1 MYLALV
7 FAFSSFFYFPLIRSV
22 SIRNGR
28 GLYVLSLMLGL
39 MWSPALAGMLT
50 LWLNGRSVAE
60 LGWRW
65 GKTKYQVWSWFIPVL
80 YASIAYAIVWIVGF
94 GRFGN
99 PEFYNALG
107 EQMHLGGPLWVSVA
121 LGIALAGTLG
131 MVGSVLKALGEE
143 IGWRGFLVPELSKTS
158 SYTVT
163 CLVSG
168 IIW

>member
-1 MYLALV
+1 MAQPRSSRTQILMYLAFV
-7 FAFSSFFYFPLIRSV
+7 FPFSSFFYFPLIRSV

-80 YASIAYAIVWIVGF
+80 YASIAYAIVWIVGSAGLAIQNSTMRWENRCIWE
-94 GRFGN
+94 GRC
-99 PEFYNALG
+99 
-107 EQMHLGGPLWVSVA
+107 
-121 LGIALAGTLG
+121 
-131 MVGSVLKALGEE
+131 GS
-143 IGWRGFLVPELSKTS
+143 R
-158 SYTVT
+158 
-163 CLVSG
+163 
-168 IIW
+168 